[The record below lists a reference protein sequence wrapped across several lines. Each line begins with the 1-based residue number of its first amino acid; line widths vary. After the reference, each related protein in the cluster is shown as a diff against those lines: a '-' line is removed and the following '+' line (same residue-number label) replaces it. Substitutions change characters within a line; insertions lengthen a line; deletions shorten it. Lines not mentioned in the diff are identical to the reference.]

1 MPQILEIQFF
11 LSNLLSLNSPMKRS
25 VLLFIIFSAAVF
37 CFSSCKKCVT
47 CTFQGAPVQ
56 VSTYC
61 SKDFP
66 DGTKGL
72 NLTVKGWEAQGYT
85 CVNQ

>member
-1 MPQILEIQFF
+1 
-11 LSNLLSLNSPMKRS
+11 MKRS
-25 VLLFIIFSAAVF
+25 GLLFIIFCAVAF
-37 CFSSCKKCVT
+37 GFSSCKKCVT
-47 CTFQGAPVQ
+47 CTFQGAPEQ
-56 VSTYC
+56 SGTYC

-85 CVNQ
+85 CN